1 MLELTSGRQVANF
14 TERTCYHIGQTLAC
28 SQLQGG
34 KAVLL
39 GDAAAAFSPI
49 GPGVNAAMK
58 SAMALDRFV
67 GTTGASAEALR
78 RYNAQWRPEADAVA
92 WMAVR
97 SLFENR
103 AHAPR
108 VHHLAARHQRVRSS
122 KERRNS
128 LLRGPSHSHAAV
140 AAVDMSQKYRQP
152 VSTTRTR
159 SLCPRATMTTPAG
172 TGVLP

>member
-1 MLELTSGRQVANF
+1 MLESTSDDKVANF

-39 GDAAAAFSPI
+39 GDAAAAFPPI
-49 GPGVNAAMK
+49 GQGVNAAMK
-58 SAMALDRFV
+58 SAMALDRCV
-67 GTTGASAEALR
+67 GTTGASAEALLSGTTLQR
-78 RYNAQWRPEADAVA
+78 AVA
-92 WMAVR
+92 TGGGRRRVDGRQESVR
-97 SLFENR
+97 EPR

-128 LLRGPSHSHAAV
+128 LPEVRRTA
-140 AAVDMSQKYRQP
+140 
-152 VSTTRTR
+152 TRLWPLWT
-159 SLCPRATMTTPAG
+159 
-172 TGVLP
+172 